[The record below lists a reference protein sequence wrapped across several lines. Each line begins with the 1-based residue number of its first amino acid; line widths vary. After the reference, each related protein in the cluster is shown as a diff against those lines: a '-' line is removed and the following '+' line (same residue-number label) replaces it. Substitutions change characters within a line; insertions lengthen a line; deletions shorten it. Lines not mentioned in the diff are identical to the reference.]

1 MAVKD
6 RQRRE
11 AIASEL
17 RAHRARAQMT
27 QKQVAEVCEMDET
40 SIGKYEQGVAGI
52 SYETMWDLADLYG
65 VSLDEMGGRVF
76 AGRAR

>member
-6 RQRRE
+6 QQRRE
-11 AIASEL
+11 RIAGEL
-17 RAHRARAQMT
+17 RAHRAKAQMT
-27 QKQVAEVCEMDET
+27 QKQVAEVCDMDET

-65 VSLDEMGGRVF
+65 VSLDDMGGREF
-76 AGRAR
+76 AGRAG